1 MKVTRNYLKPTKA
14 DEWRNFAGSYETMQA
29 DIEELKNQTPETDPA
44 KDRDPRT
51 DTDAATDRMDC

>member
-1 MKVTRNYLKPTKA
+1 MKPTKA